1 MAEEVSMQS
10 DIIISQKTSKTQ
22 DNAWNITDTNW
33 CLTIFG
39 AAVGAG
45 ILFLPINAGIGGIW
59 PLIAL
64 SILLTPLTLITHRS
78 ILRFCLAAK
87 NPASDFNEAAN
98 EHLGK
103 AWGFWITL
111 AYFAFIFPIVMA
123 YSIGLTNTVESM
135 ISNQLNL
142 PTPDRWLLSLLLMVA
157 LVGIVTCGEK
167 VILKATATLVYPLGA
182 ILVAISIYLIPQWN
196 LAQFSQPIT
205 AAGFTKGFLST
216 LPILVFALAYIPVC
230 SALAQSYRSKI
241 KDPAQLRQKTELIT
255 ARGTSLLML
264 LTLLFTFSSVL
275 ALSPESLMQAK
286 EDNISVMTLFALQSS
301 NPWFAAVTSIV
312 GITAIS
318 SSFLGYYLGAREGLS
333 GLVRQYY
340 ARSGKSAPKKENLN
354 KAINIFYVLSL
365 WLVGYLNLG
374 VIDIMGT
381 IAAPLMAVILYL
393 LPVYAA
399 RKTEALKPYRSKID
413 IITVIVGVVC
423 IVAYIIAAAM

>member
-1 MAEEVSMQS
+1 MQS
-10 DIIISQKTSKTQ
+10 EVITAQKSSKAPESSWTF
-22 DNAWNITDTNW
+22 TDTNW
-33 CLTIFG
+33 SLSIFG

-59 PLIAL
+59 PLILL

-78 ILRFCLAAK
+78 VLRFCLAAK

-98 EHLGK
+98 EHFGK
-103 AWGFWITL
+103 TRGLWVTF

-123 YSIGLTNTVESM
+123 YSIGLTNTVESL
-135 ISNQLNL
+135 IGNQLNL
-142 PTPDRWLLSLLLMVA
+142 PVPDRWLLSLVLMLV

-167 VILKATATLVYPLGA
+167 MILKVTAALVYPLGA
-182 ILVAISIYLIPQWN
+182 ILMAISIYLVPQWN
-196 LAQFSQPIT
+196 LNQFSQPVT
-205 AAGFTKGFLST
+205 AEGFTKGFLST

-230 SALAQSYRSKI
+230 SAMAQSYRCKI
-241 KDPAQLRQKTELIT
+241 KNPEQLRKKTELIT
-255 ARGTSLLML
+255 ARGTGLLMV
-264 LTLLFTFSSVL
+264 LTLFFTFSCVL
-275 ALSPESLMQAK
+275 TLSPEVLMQAK
-286 EDNISVMTLFALQSS
+286 QDNISVMTLFSLQSS
-301 NPWFAAVTSIV
+301 NPWFSAVTSIV

-333 GLVRQYY
+333 GLIRQAYT
-340 ARSGKSAPKKENLN
+340 RSGKGAPQKSHLN
-354 KAINIFYVLSL
+354 RAINIFYILSL

-393 LPVYAA
+393 MPVYAA

-413 IITVIVGVVC
+413 VLTATVGVVC
-423 IVAYIIAAAM
+423 IGSYIIAAAM